1 MHRQP
6 RLRLLD
12 SPSNV
17 EIGPATFRVI
27 TFKLI
32 LEYEGTRYSGW
43 QDQKNARTVMGE
55 LLKAAGQVFRG
66 KFEMQGAGRTD
77 AGVHALGQVM
87 HLQVEGEVP
96 EQPHE
101 LQRRLNELL
110 PADIVILQLVR
121 ARRTF
126 HARHDAES
134 RVYVYQISKR
144 KQAFTKKHVWWVKEP
159 LDVEA
164 MARCA
169 AMVVG
174 RHDFVCFRALD
185 ASRPH
190 ESTVVEVAS
199 AEIES
204 EDDIIQF
211 RIEAS
216 HFIWRMVRRIV
227 GVLVKVGKGEI
238 AEADFAKL
246 IAGRSDPKLDVAAW
260 TAPASGLFLEHVR
273 YSERD
278 GKSI

>member
-1 MHRQP
+1 
-6 RLRLLD
+6 
-12 SPSNV
+12 
-17 EIGPATFRVI
+17 VI

-32 LEYEGTRYSGW
+32 LEYDGTRYSGW

-55 LLKAAGQVFRG
+55 LRKAAGQVFRG
-66 KFEMQGAGRTD
+66 EFEMQGAGRTD

-87 HLQVEGEVP
+87 HLQVDGDER

-110 PADIVILQLVR
+110 PADIVILQMER
-121 ARRTF
+121 TRRMF

-159 LDVEA
+159 LNVER
-164 MARCA
+164 MSRCA
-169 AMVVG
+169 AMLTG
-174 RHDFVCFRALD
+174 RHDFVCFHALD

-204 EDDIIQF
+204 EDDIVQF

-238 AEADFAKL
+238 TEADFL
-246 IAGRSDPKLDVAAW
+246 QLLSGRCDSRLDVAAW

-273 YSERD
+273 YPER
-278 GKSI
+278 K